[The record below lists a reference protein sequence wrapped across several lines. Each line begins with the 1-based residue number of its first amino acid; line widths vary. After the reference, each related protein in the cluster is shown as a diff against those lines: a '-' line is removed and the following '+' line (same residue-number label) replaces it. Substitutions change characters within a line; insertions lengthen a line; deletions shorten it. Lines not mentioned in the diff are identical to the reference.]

1 MTPGQ
6 IKLAR
11 QSLGLNQS
19 EMAQAMGVNRG
30 TYTKWERGEQ
40 SITAGPK
47 TEIDMLLYMQQSD
60 VLAGW
65 LAKKKATC

>member
-1 MTPGQ
+1 MAPEQ

-19 EMAQAMGVNRG
+19 EMARAMGVNRV

-40 SITAGPK
+40 RITAGPK
-47 TEIDMLLYMQQSD
+47 TEIDMLLYMHSIGA
-60 VLAGW
+60 LAGW
-65 LAKKKATC
+65 LDRPQTV